1 MQISIQKKGGVI
13 VRNKNIQ
20 ADILSLISDGKV
32 RTLQTIADQVEVSKI
47 TVFRHIQSLSYR
59 YNIETFCGGIERGG
73 VRLITN
79 DEVSVKKLNSND
91 LQLILSKLESL
102 QDSNIRIQDFIH
114 RLTTIKEQRR

>member
-1 MQISIQKKGGVI
+1 M
-13 VRNKNIQ
+13 RNKNIQ
-20 ADILSLISDGKV
+20 ADILALISDGKV

-79 DEVSVKKLNSND
+79 DEVSIKKLNSND